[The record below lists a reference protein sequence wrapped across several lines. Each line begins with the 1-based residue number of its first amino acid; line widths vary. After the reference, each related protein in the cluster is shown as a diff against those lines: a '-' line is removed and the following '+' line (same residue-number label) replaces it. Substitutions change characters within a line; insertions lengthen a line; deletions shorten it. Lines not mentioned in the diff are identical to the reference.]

1 MGTFT
6 YESIA
11 YRFKNPSI
19 DGNLDLLTD
28 GAIIKI
34 AADDDL
40 QLTHSGSVGD
50 ITCSTGALDINAG
63 TVNIKDEASS
73 ETMAS
78 FVSDGAVTLN
88 HDNTARLATSS
99 AGVSVTGT
107 LAVSSTSA
115 FTGAIT
121 SNAGVIVD
129 NITIDGTEIELS
141 SGNLTVEAASGDIIL
156 NAGNADII
164 LKDGGT
170 QFGAFTQN
178 SNNLRIL
185 SGSTT
190 AATFSGANVTFA
202 GVVAAASLDISGNVD
217 VDGTLEADAITVNG
231 TALAASATT
240 DTTNA
245 SNISSGTL
253 ASARIGGNVITGTGS
268 AGYYAQR
275 AWVRF
280 NSNSSNSITG
290 SQNVGSITD
299 HAVGKYTVNFS
310 TAMPSANYGV
320 IVTPSSQSSYFAVD
334 INGWIDSNAA
344 APTTSA
350 VRVAIFTD
358 YSLAFRDTDNV
369 VVSVFGV

>member
-11 YRFKNPSI
+11 YRFKNPTI
-19 DGNLDLLTD
+19 DGNLDLLDD

-88 HDNTARLATSS
+88 HDNTARFATAS
-99 AGVSVTGT
+99 AGCEVTGT
-107 LAVSSTSA
+107 LSVSGTSA

-121 SNAGVIVD
+121 SNNGVIVD
-129 NITIDGTEIELS
+129 NITIDGTEIDLS
-141 SGNLTVEAASGDIIL
+141 SGSLTLDIADSLIIDVDGSDIL
-156 NAGNADII
+156 

-170 QFGAFTQN
+170 QFGAFRNT
-178 SNNLRIL
+178 SGNLFIQ

-202 GVVAAASLDISGNVD
+202 G
-217 VDGTLEADAITVNG
+217 
-231 TALAASATT
+231 
-240 DTTNA
+240 
-245 SNISSGTL
+245 TL
-253 ASARIGGNVITGTGS
+253 ASGAITSTGDITAFS
-268 AGYYAQR
+268 DERLKTDIKTIESGLDKVSKMR
-275 AWVRF
+275 GVTFKRDGKL
-280 NSNSSNSITG
+280 NS
-290 SQNVGSITD
+290 
-299 HAVGKYTVNFS
+299 
-310 TAMPSANYGV
+310 GV
-320 IVTPSSQSSYFAVD
+320 IAQELEKIAPELVKTADDEMGTKSVAYGNMVAYLIEAVKELKVELE
-334 INGWIDSNAA
+334 NHKKNCHCKEE
-344 APTTSA
+344 
-350 VRVAIFTD
+350 
-358 YSLAFRDTDNV
+358 
-369 VVSVFGV
+369 

>member
-73 ETMAS
+73 ETIAS

-88 HDNTARLATSS
+88 HDNAARLATSS

-107 LAVSSTSA
+107 LSVSSTAA

-121 SNAGVIVD
+121 SNAGVVVD
-129 NITIDGTEIELS
+129 EMTLDGDTLTATDDFVIDAAGDIFLDADGGDIFLRDGSSTTFGSLTNT
-141 SGNLTVEAASGDIIL
+141 SGNLIIKSG
-156 NAGNADII
+156 
-164 LKDGGT
+164 T
-170 QFGAFTQN
+170 
-178 SNNLRIL
+178 
-185 SGSTT
+185 TT

-202 GVVAAASLDISGNVD
+202 G
-217 VDGTLEADAITVNG
+217 
-231 TALAASATT
+231 
-240 DTTNA
+240 
-245 SNISSGTL
+245 TL
-253 ASARIGGNVITGTGS
+253 ASGAITSSGDVTAFSDMRIKHDIETIEGALAKVSDMRGVYFKRNNGEAGTGVI
-268 AGYYAQR
+268 AQEVENILPEVVKDGEYKSV
-275 AWVRF
+275 AYG
-280 NSNSSNSITG
+280 NM
-290 SQNVGSITD
+290 VGVLIE
-299 HAVGKYTVNFS
+299 
-310 TAMPSANYGV
+310 
-320 IVTPSSQSSYFAVD
+320 
-334 INGWIDSNAA
+334 
-344 APTTSA
+344 
-350 VRVAIFTD
+350 AIKELKKEVETLKE
-358 YSLAFRDTDNV
+358 SK
-369 VVSVFGV
+369 

>member
-129 NITIDGTEIELS
+129 NITIDGQQIDLS
-141 SGNLTVEAASGDIIL
+141 SGDLTVDVAGDIHL
-156 NAGNADII
+156 DA
-164 LKDGGT
+164 DGGDVFVKDAGT
-170 QFGAFTQN
+170 IFGSLTN
-178 SNNLRIL
+178 TSGNLIIK
-185 SGSTT
+185 SGTTT
-190 AATFSGANVTFA
+190 AATFSGSSVTFA
-202 GVVAAASLDISGNVD
+202 NEVAAASLDISGNVD

-320 IVTPSSQSSYFAVD
+320 IVTPSSQSGYFAVD

>member
-1 MGTFT
+1 MATFT
-6 YESIA
+6 YEQFA
-11 YRFKNPSI
+11 YRFKNPTV

-40 QLTHSGSVGD
+40 QITHSGSVGD

-73 ETMAS
+73 EPMAS

-129 NITIDGTEIELS
+129 NITIDGDEIDKS
-141 SGNLTVEAASGDIIL
+141 SGNLTLDVAGDINL
-156 NAGNADII
+156 DSDGGNVY
-164 LKDGGT
+164 LKDNT
-170 QFGAFTQN
+170 AEYARFFNN
-178 SNNLRIL
+178 SNNLLIQ
-185 SGSTT
+185 SGGTT

-202 GVVAAASLDISGNVD
+202 GEVAAASLDISGNVD

-280 NSNSSNSITG
+280 NSNSSNSIYG

-310 TAMPSANYGV
+310 TAMPSSGYGV
-320 IVTPSSQSSYFAVD
+320 IVTPSSQSGYFAVD